1 MMTPAE
7 KVMTSL
13 RGGHSGSVPFT
24 IYEGMIP
31 QCRAERDM
39 RNRGMCIVERRV
51 PVIKT
56 HTPNVKKKQEVYVE
70 NGKTMTRTYIETPAG
85 NLTGLQEAAG
95 FTTWV
100 HEKLFKSP
108 EDYKALMFLIK
119 DEIYEPS
126 YDALIKAKKTNGGDA
141 IFRTSFGL
149 EPLQTFIS
157 GGYIDMQD
165 FCMEWMDN
173 RDEILKLYDATVENH
188 REIYPLIAESP
199 ASHANYG
206 GNVVPSIIGL
216 EAFEKYYVQH
226 YNEAAE
232 VMHKHGKLIGCHF
245 DDNCGLIAEAIG
257 KTNLD
262 YIEAFTPSPDTDMTL
277 KEAKDAWSDKVLWL
291 NFPSSIHIKSNED
304 IERKTVELLN
314 ELDSVDGIIM
324 GITEDIPEE
333 RWRNSCTVI
342 MDGLDK
348 HAKEKSDL
356 YS

>member
-1 MMTPAE
+1 MITPAE
-7 KVMTSL
+7 KVMMSL
-13 RGGHSGSVPFT
+13 QGGHSDSVPFT
-24 IYEGMIP
+24 IYEGKIP

-56 HTPNVKKKQEVYVE
+56 HSPNVKYRQEVYVE
-70 NGKTMTRTYIETPAG
+70 NGKTLTRTHIETPVG
-85 NLTGLQEAAG
+85 NLTSLEEAAG

-100 HEKLFKSP
+100 HEKLFKNHD
-108 EDYKALMFLIK
+108 DYKALLFLIK

-126 YDALIKAKKTNGGDA
+126 YDALVKAQKSNGGDA

-149 EPLQTFIS
+149 EPLQAFIS

-173 RDEILKLYDATVENH
+173 RDEILKLYDAKVENN
-188 REIYPLIAESP
+188 RKIYPLIAESP
-199 ASHANYG
+199 ISHANYG

-216 EAFEKYYVQH
+216 ETFEKYYIQH

-232 VMHKHGKLIGCHF
+232 IMHKHGKFIGCHF
-245 DDNCGLIAEAIG
+245 DDNCALLAEAIG
-257 KTNLD
+257 ETELD

-277 KEAKDAWSDKVLWL
+277 KEAREAWPDKVIWM
-291 NFPSSIHIKSNED
+291 NYPSSVHIKSDE
-304 IERKTVELLN
+304 EVEQKTIELLD
-314 ELDSVDGIIM
+314 EVDSIDGIIM

-333 RWRNSCTVI
+333 RWRNSCSAI
-342 MDGLDK
+342 MDGLSK
-348 HAKEKSDL
+348 HAGDNPKL
-356 YS
+356 YN